1 MEPGASAKVRCGAGG
16 GNRLRLHSAA
26 GGMPVIGAG
35 ATLHFH
41 QCDVESY
48 SSPADAVRQTVNALE
63 LFGNE
68 NRARLSMTGGTL
80 LFGWNV
86 RRPPNTHAHA
96 LCACTPEK
104 VALRVIGDHCRVRRD
119 GTWFTCVRWLG
130 CVQYRLHPLGGAHAW
145 GDVRTTAGSRTD
157 ALSSHW

>member
-86 RRPPNTHAHA
+86 RRPPQHPCSCSVRMHAGESGP
-96 LCACTPEK
+96 ACHW
-104 VALRVIGDHCRVRRD
+104 R
-119 GTWFTCVRWLG
+119 
-130 CVQYRLHPLGGAHAW
+130 PLPGE
-145 GDVRTTAGSRTD
+145 T
-157 ALSSHW
+157 